1 MVVGAGFKPARN
13 KKSEDFVSLWFVNFY
28 VFAIGSHLEG
38 GRVFLPLD
46 SSSLDDPRVYRAKYL
61 AEFKTYFYI
70 SSSKDVN
77 Y

>member
-13 KKSEDFVSLWFVNFY
+13 KNSEDFVTLWFVKFY
-28 VFAIGSHLEG
+28 VLVFGSHLEG
-38 GRVFLPLD
+38 GLPLD